1 MGERVARRSLLL
13 AFALPLAFPLSGAA
27 GARPNG
33 LALYEH
39 HARDAG
45 SVVVTFTVIDRGA
58 AAIAG
63 VRVCKPTS
71 SATRVCRR
79 VGALT
84 VGEAFTFELRLPRA
98 ASSSGRGWVESA
110 GATRLPATR
119 V

>member
-1 MGERVARRSLLL
+1 MARRSLLL

-45 SVVVTFTVIDRGA
+45 SVVVTFTVIDRGE

-63 VRVCKPTS
+63 VRVCEPTS
-71 SATRVCRR
+71 RSTRVCRR
-79 VGALT
+79 VGALAA
-84 VGEAFTFELRLPRA
+84 GEAFTFELRLPRA
-98 ASSSGRGWVESA
+98 SSSRGRGWVESA
-110 GATRLPATR
+110 GAARLPATR

>member
-1 MGERVARRSLLL
+1 MARRSLLL
-13 AFALPLAFPLSGAA
+13 AFALLLAFPLSGAA
-27 GARPNG
+27 GARPSG

-58 AAIAG
+58 AAIAD

-71 SATRVCRR
+71 SSTRVCRR
-79 VGALT
+79 VGALAA
-84 VGEAFTFELRLPRA
+84 GEAFTFELRLPRA
-98 ASSSGRGWVESA
+98 SSSRGLGWVESA